1 STGAVSSSGV
11 ANLPSPSCKVTL
23 PLEGSQ
29 NSLPNGNFGN
39 SAIQTGLWANGQ
51 VVFEPGGP
59 GSIEPDGSLGMKWWW
74 WRGVQGRLTIEGR
87 RLDGPGAALRSSI
100 PEGYGEIGFQSSG
113 LFFPTVGCW
122 EVTGKVG
129 NGSLT
134 FVTQVI
140 KANSAANVSA
150 ASF

>member
-1 STGAVSSSGV
+1 MKRQAHYFLALLFVLVSLITPTASTGAVSSSGV

-74 WRGVQGRLTIEGR
+74 WRGVQG
-87 RLDGPGAALRSSI
+87 
-100 PEGYGEIGFQSSG
+100 
-113 LFFPTVGCW
+113 
-122 EVTGKVG
+122 
-129 NGSLT
+129 
-134 FVTQVI
+134 
-140 KANSAANVSA
+140 
-150 ASF
+150 